1 MDRRLFSVREVSSIL
16 NLSTWFLYR
25 KVEEKKFEHVRL
37 GKKVL
42 FTQKQID
49 AIIEKNTIS
58 EREY

>member
-1 MDRRLFSVREVSSIL
+1 MKQRRR
-16 NLSTWFLYR
+16 
-25 KVEEKKFEHVRL
+25 